1 MPATPWDAVWSSGPV
16 LVWALIAARSAGV
29 CLTAPVLAAPGFAW
43 RFRIVLAVAL
53 AAWMAPLVVPLVAP
67 PSAGVGGAAV
77 WLFVNELLIGGLIGW
92 SASLVVAGARQAG
105 DIVAAQAGLSV
116 STLFDPETGGE
127 ITALGH
133 LYGLIALAV
142 FLAMDGPLMILDA
155 LIQSFQAMPAGRLM
169 FDQGAATLIFGR
181 IAEALSLAVRAAA
194 PPAVGLIV
202 AGVAIGWLGRLAP
215 SAPLVALSLPV
226 RAVLGVLLALA
237 SLGALLLRLG
247 EAWSGWIFWE

>member
-1 MPATPWDAVWSSGPV
+1 MRATPLDAVWSSGLG

-43 RFRIVLAVAL
+43 RFRIVLAVVL
-53 AAWMAPLVVPLVAP
+53 AAWLAPIVAP
-67 PSAGVGGAAV
+67 GIAAPSAGDAAV

-105 DIVAAQAGLSV
+105 DVVAAQAGLSI

-127 ITALGH
+127 STALGH

-142 FLAMDGPLMILDA
+142 FLAMDGPLVMVEA
-155 LIQSFQAMPAGRLM
+155 LIQSFQAMPAGRLV
-169 FDQGAATLIFGR
+169 FDQGAAALIFAQ

-194 PPAVGLIV
+194 PPAVALIV
-202 AGVAIGWLGRLAP
+202 AGIAMGWLGRLAP
-215 SAPLVALSLPV
+215 SVPLVALSLPV
-226 RAVLGVLLALA
+226 RAFLGVLLVLA
-237 SLGALLLRLG
+237 SLAALMLLLS
-247 EAWSGWIFWE
+247 EAWSGWIIWGE

>member
-1 MPATPWDAVWSSGPV
+1 MRATPLDAVWSSGLG

-43 RFRIVLAVAL
+43 RFRIVLAVVL
-53 AAWMAPLVVPLVAP
+53 AAWLAPIVAP
-67 PSAGVGGAAV
+67 GIAAPSAGDAAV

-105 DIVAAQAGLSV
+105 DVVAAQAGLSV

-127 ITALGH
+127 STALGH

-142 FLAMDGPLMILDA
+142 FLAMDGPLVMVEA
-155 LIQSFQAMPAGRLM
+155 LIQSFQAMPAGRLV
-169 FDQGAATLIFGR
+169 FDQGAAALIFAQ

-194 PPAVGLIV
+194 PPAVALIV
-202 AGVAIGWLGRLAP
+202 AGIAMGWLGRLAP
-215 SAPLVALSLPV
+215 SVPLVALSLPV
-226 RAVLGVLLALA
+226 RAFLGVLLVLA
-237 SLGALLLRLG
+237 SLAALMLLLS
-247 EAWSGWIFWE
+247 EAWSGWIFGGG